1 LLSSPSHVVNA
12 AKRQNNTAGSVIS
25 FPTNGMGAHS
35 TLLVFKKYV
44 YQSVGRDLN
53 RVFGSTR
60 TPLNN
65 AQISGAA
72 LHLPLPKEINDS
84 FRVNIGSYGQ
94 GVFGDAISQ
103 STSYMFNG
111 GNRPNMDNIIE
122 NIGAPS
128 AQSVAQLGV
137 AGLGTVLGYLTS
149 RSAVVGTLAGGAAS
163 RIDVSS
169 LAASVEA
176 GAGIAV
182 NPKLALQFKGMEL
195 KTHNFSWTMAP
206 TNPQESEAI
215 NAISQTIKRHAL
227 PSYASL
233 GPIKRAFLSYPS
245 TVDIYFFGIEQS
257 YFMYFKT
264 CMIDNFTFNY
274 SPGGMA
280 ILKGGKP
287 AMVNM
292 SLSLKEMDI
301 HTAEDYGGGEGR
313 SISEDFTNP
322 SNSIGDAL
330 GIPSGTTQFGPQ

>member
-1 LLSSPSHVVNA
+1 MYSSPSHAVNA

-25 FPTNGMGAHS
+25 FPANGMGAHS
-35 TLLVFKKYV
+35 TLLIFKKYV
-44 YQSVGRDLN
+44 YQSVGRNPLAT
-53 RVFGSTR
+53 GSR
-60 TPLNN
+60 TPLNTS
-65 AQISGAA
+65 QISGAA

-103 STSYMFNG
+103 GSSYMFNG
-111 GNRPNMDNIIE
+111 GSRPNMDNMIE
-122 NIGAPS
+122 NMGSPS
-128 AQSVAQLGV
+128 AQSVAKAST
-137 AGLGTVLGYLTS
+137 AGLVSALTFIGTKSVLG
-149 RSAVVGTLAGGAAS
+149 AGLAANAAS
-163 RIDVSS
+163 NIDVNS

-182 NPKLALQFKGMEL
+182 NPKQALQFKGIEL
-195 KTHNFSWTMAP
+195 KSHNFSWTMAP
-206 TNPQESEAI
+206 TNPEESERI
-215 NAISQTIKRHAL
+215 NAISQTIKQHAL

-264 CMIDNFTFNY
+264 CMIDNFSFNY

-287 AMVNM
+287 AIVNM
-292 SLSLKEMDI
+292 SISLKEMDI

-313 SISEDFTNP
+313 SISEDFVNP
-322 SNSIGDAL
+322 FDSVVDSF
-330 GIPSGTTQFGPQ
+330 GIPRPNNAQ

>member
-1 LLSSPSHVVNA
+1 MSSPAQTVNA
-12 AKRQNNTAGSVIS
+12 AKRQNNAAGSIIS
-25 FPTNGMGAHS
+25 FPANGMGAHS
-35 TLLVFKKYV
+35 TLLIFKKYV
-44 YQSVGRDLN
+44 YQSTGRDLN
-53 RVFGSTR
+53 KIIGSSRATI
-60 TPLNN
+60 NN
-65 AQISGAA
+65 IQISGSA

-94 GVFGDAISQ
+94 GMFGDAINQ
-103 STSYMFNG
+103 GTSYMFNG
-111 GNRPNMDNIIE
+111 GTRPNTDNMIE
-122 NIGAPS
+122 NMGMPS
-128 AQSVAQLGV
+128 TQSVVQAGMS
-137 AGLGTVLGYLTS
+137 GLGTVLGYLS
-149 RSAVVGTLAGGAAS
+149 SKSVIGAGLVGKAAS
-163 RIDVSS
+163 QLDVSS

-182 NPKLALQFKGMEL
+182 NPKQALQFKGMEL

-206 TNPQESEAI
+206 TNPEESERI
-215 NAISQTIKRHAL
+215 NAISQTIKQHAL

-264 CMIDNFTFNY
+264 CMIDNFSFNY

-313 SISEDFTNP
+313 SIDESFVNP
-322 SNSIGDAL
+322 LSSLGDTFGVPKSNV
-330 GIPSGTTQFGPQ
+330 Q

>member
-1 LLSSPSHVVNA
+1 MYSSPSHAVNA
-12 AKRQNNTAGSVIS
+12 AKRQNNTAGSIIS
-25 FPTNGMGAHS
+25 FPANGMGAHS
-35 TLLVFKKYV
+35 TLLIFKKYV
-44 YQSVGRDLN
+44 YQSVGRDLKKIS
-53 RVFGSTR
+53 GSSRAT
-60 TPLNN
+60 LNN
-65 AQISGAA
+65 IQIAGSA

-103 STSYMFNG
+103 GTSYMFNSG
-111 GNRPNMDNIIE
+111 SRPNMDNMIE
-122 NIGAPS
+122 NMGAPS
-128 AQSVAQLGV
+128 AQSVAQAGMT
-137 AGLGTVLGYLTS
+137 GLGTALGFLAS
-149 RSAVVGTLAGGAAS
+149 KSVIGAGLAGKAAS
-163 RIDVSS
+163 NIDVNS

-206 TNPQESEAI
+206 TNPEESERI
-215 NAISQTIKRHAL
+215 NLISQTIKQNAL

-233 GPIKRAFLSYPS
+233 GPVKRAFLSYPS

-264 CMIDNFTFNY
+264 CMIDNFSFNY
-274 SPGGMA
+274 SPSGMA

-287 AMVNM
+287 AIVNM
-292 SLSLKEMDI
+292 SISLKEMDI

-313 SISEDFTNP
+313 SINENFVNP
-322 SNSIGDAL
+322 FGSVADSFGVPRSNE
-330 GIPSGTTQFGPQ
+330 Q